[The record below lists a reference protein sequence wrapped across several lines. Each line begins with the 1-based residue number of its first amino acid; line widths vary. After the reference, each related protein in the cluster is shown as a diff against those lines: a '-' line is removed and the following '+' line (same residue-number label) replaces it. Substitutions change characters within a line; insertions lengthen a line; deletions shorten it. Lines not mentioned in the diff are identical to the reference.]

1 MRSEKAKKFIESNTL
16 DLDNGTRMDTTGY
29 VSYAVSA
36 AKAYGA
42 IEIAEQERIRVADA
56 IHISLCPC
64 RDDNNNC
71 SNDKNS
77 HPLGKCTFACPYI
90 HKFRELMYVDT
101 EIKRRYTTAIQ
112 EMKDLREID
121 YAALRQLSEIGIPIN
136 TIMKESSSFDDFLIN
151 LDKHWNENKQIYAK

>member
-1 MRSEKAKKFIESNTL
+1 MKSEKAKKFIESNTL

-42 IEIAEQERIRVADA
+42 IEIAEQEQIRAADA

-77 HPLGKCTFACPYI
+77 NPLGKCTFACPYI
-90 HKFRELMYVDT
+90 HKFREIMY
-101 EIKRRYTTAIQ
+101 ENNWIEERYMTAIQ
-112 EMKDLREID
+112 EMKDLNEVD
-121 YAALRQLSEIGIPIN
+121 YITLRQLSEIGIPIA
-136 TIMKESSSFDDFLIN
+136 TLMKESSNFNDFLVKVE
-151 LDKHWNENKQIYAK
+151 KHWNENKQIYAK